1 MKVAKD
7 DLARACRAYGSMLWL
22 LPEWNLDGPRLL
34 WALSGCES
42 SFGEN
47 CGQREEPFYQQ
58 LTESGTNAQL
68 KALWLKYGA
77 AAWSSFGPWQE
88 LLVNCAPA
96 MRPEDFT
103 NVNRAAM
110 EAVII
115 INRRILGAEKATT
128 LEEIAEAYNSGKW
141 KWLALPPGV
150 ERYAADCR
158 RYYDTVPLPA
168 PVI

>member
-1 MKVAKD
+1 MIPKD
-7 DLARACRAYGSMLWL
+7 DLARACRAYGKMLI
-22 LPEWNLDGPRLL
+22 LPEHSELDGATVL

-42 SFGEN
+42 SFGAN
-47 CGQREEPFYQQ
+47 CAQREEPYYQH
-58 LTESGTNAQL
+58 LAESGTNAQL
-68 KALWLKYGA
+68 TALMVKFGS

-88 LLVNCAPA
+88 LLVNCGPT

-110 EAVII
+110 EVVLF
-115 INRRILGAEKATT
+115 INRVILAREQATT

-141 KWLALPPGV
+141 AWLTVPPGV

-168 PVI
+168 PVV